1 MTIVERLRAGE
12 RLVLDGGTGSEL
24 QRRGVDVLQQVTKQL
39 KAWSAVANLTHAD
52 VVQQVHQD
60 YLRVGA
66 DIITSNNFWTS
77 PTRLATVGMQDR
89 WPEYAT
95 AAVAIALR
103 ARDAAARERPEAT
116 VYVAGG
122 IAPPALQ
129 DRDTGDLISDVE
141 RLGKD
146 AFQEEMAAH
155 ARLLAQS
162 GVDCIWCEYLGYV
175 DECVAAFDA
184 AAGTGLPVFIGIR
197 HLNADG
203 SMQYGESFA
212 DLVAA
217 LGARP
222 VAGILLMC
230 SSPEAVSA
238 GLPLLRAAYGGV
250 IGGYANLG
258 YNPTGPVANRPTL
271 SNQRPSSGP
280 DVIQSADYYP
290 SRIAR
295 VRIRLA
301 RRRRPDRRRLL
312 RLRPRAHRRDP
323 ARRFRGLSPAPG
335 RSRCGEGVSRLYPTV
350 AQAWRGVTLPIG
362 VCCDHQRRCG

>member
-230 SSPEAVSA
+230 SNPEAVSA

-295 VRIRLA
+295 FASDWLA
-301 RRRRPDRRRLL
+301 AGAQIVGGCCASGPE
-312 RLRPRAHRRDP
+312 HIRRDP

-350 AQAWRGVTLPIG
+350 AQAWQAWRYPSY
-362 VCCDHQRRCG
+362 RCML

>member
-1 MTIVERLRAGE
+1 MTIVERLGGGE

-24 QRRGVDVLQQVTKQL
+24 QRRGVDVLQQVNKEL
-39 KAWSAVANLTHAD
+39 KAWSALANLSHAD

-89 WPEYAT
+89 WQEHAA
-95 AAVAIALR
+95 AAVEVALR
-103 ARDAAARERPEAT
+103 ARETAARERPEAA

-122 IAPPALQ
+122 IAAPALQ
-129 DRDTGDLISDVE
+129 DRDSGDLISDVE

-155 ARLLAQS
+155 ARLLAQC
-162 GVDCIWCEYLGYV
+162 GVDCICCEFLAYV
-175 DECVAAFDA
+175 DECVAAYDA

-197 HLNADG
+197 HINADG
-203 SMQYGESFA
+203 SMEYGESFA

-217 LGARP
+217 LDARP

-230 SSPEAVSA
+230 SNPESISA

-258 YNPTGPVANRPTL
+258 YNPTGPVFDRPILGNR
-271 SNQRPSSGP
+271 RPSTGP
-280 DVIQSADYYP
+280 DVIQAADYYP
-290 SRIAR
+290 SRIAEFTADWLDAGAQIVGGCCASGPEHIAAIRR
-295 VRIRLA
+295 V
-301 RRRRPDRRRLL
+301 
-312 RLRPRAHRRDP
+312 
-323 ARRFRGLSPAPG
+323 
-335 RSRCGEGVSRLYPTV
+335 VS
-350 AQAWRGVTLPIG
+350 AA
-362 VCCDHQRRCG
+362 

>member
-89 WPEYAT
+89 WREYAT

-184 AAGTGLPVFIGIR
+184 AADTGLPVFMGIR

-212 DLVAA
+212 ELVAA

-230 SSPEAVSA
+230 SNPEAVSA

-295 VRIRLA
+295 FASEWLGAGAQIVGGCCASGPEHIAAIR
-301 RRRRPDRRRLL
+301 
-312 RLRPRAHRRDP
+312 RA
-323 ARRFRGLSPAPG
+323 
-335 RSRCGEGVSRLYPTV
+335 VS
-350 AQAWRGVTLPIG
+350 AA
-362 VCCDHQRRCG
+362 

>member
-1 MTIVERLRAGE
+1 M
-12 RLVLDGGTGSEL
+12 
-24 QRRGVDVLQQVTKQL
+24 
-39 KAWSAVANLTHAD
+39 
-52 VVQQVHQD
+52 
-60 YLRVGA
+60 
-66 DIITSNNFWTS
+66 
-77 PTRLATVGMQDR
+77 
-89 WPEYAT
+89 
-95 AAVAIALR
+95 AIALR

-175 DECVAAFDA
+175 DECVAAYDA
-184 AAGTGLPVFIGIR
+184 TAGTGLPVFIGTR

-203 SMQYGESFA
+203 SMQYGESLA
-212 DLVAA
+212 ELVVA

-258 YNPTGPVANRPTL
+258 YNPTGPVANRPML

-280 DVIQSADYYP
+280 DIIQAADYYP

-295 VRIRLA
+295 FASDWLGAGAQIVGGCCASGPEHIAAIR
-301 RRRRPDRRRLL
+301 
-312 RLRPRAHRRDP
+312 RA
-323 ARRFRGLSPAPG
+323 
-335 RSRCGEGVSRLYPTV
+335 VS
-350 AQAWRGVTLPIG
+350 AA
-362 VCCDHQRRCG
+362 